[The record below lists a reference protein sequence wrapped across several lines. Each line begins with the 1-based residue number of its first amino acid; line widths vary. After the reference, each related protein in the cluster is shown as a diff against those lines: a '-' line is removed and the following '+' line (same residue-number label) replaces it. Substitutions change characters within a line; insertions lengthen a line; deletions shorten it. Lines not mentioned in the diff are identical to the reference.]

1 MSEREKLHNSF
12 VPLML
17 GLLTLVVW
25 FGFQAFQLMKERENF
40 VTLLANQNT
49 IYTNA
54 QKMREQLDT
63 IAAELAKLAQAGN
76 PNAAQMVNALMQRGI
91 TIDPT
96 KAKPAVK

>member
-96 KAKPAVK
+96 KAKRAVK